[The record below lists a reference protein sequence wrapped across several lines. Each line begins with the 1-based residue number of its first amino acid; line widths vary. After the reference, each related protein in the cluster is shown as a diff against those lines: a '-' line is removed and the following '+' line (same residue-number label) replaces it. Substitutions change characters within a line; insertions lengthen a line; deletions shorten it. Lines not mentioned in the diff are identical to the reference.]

1 MSSSGN
7 RGRTVEKGMSMM
19 VLGEDGRTIMFING
33 KTGFVGTGRCRK
45 NRRWRWRQSRCR
57 TVFKQSLALYILMIM
72 SSETLALMHTSSSS
86 VRSAF
91 WFIEKVFYHLL
102 QGVPDK

>member
-1 MSSSGN
+1 MSSSDN
-7 RGRTVEKGMSMM
+7 REGTVEKGMSMM
-19 VLGEDGRTIMFING
+19 VLEEDGRTIMFING

-45 NRRWRWRQSRCR
+45 NKRWRWRQSRCR
-57 TVFKQSLALYILMIM
+57 TVFKQSAALYILMIM
-72 SSETLALMHTSSSS
+72 FSETLALLHTSSSS